1 MPSVLTHLI
10 LDVHDIERSLEFYHG
25 LLCLPLQ
32 RQELWSGHRL
42 AYLRTGQT
50 ELLLVQ
56 QPLDEQNP
64 SLDRSGGL
72 VLNFHVQDLRAIA
85 GHVHE
90 AHATVL
96 RDLEDPDGGERTML
110 LADPDGYAVMLSEP
124 VAPFT

>member
-1 MPSVLTHLI
+1 MLTHLI
-10 LDVHDIERSLEFYHG
+10 LDVHDIDRSLAFYNG
-25 LLCLPLQ
+25 LLSLPLQ
-32 RQELWSGHRL
+32 KRENCGGHRL

-72 VLNFHVQDLRAIA
+72 VLNFHVHNLRSIA
-85 GHVHE
+85 GHARE

-96 RDLEDPDGGERTML
+96 RDLEDPACGERTLL

-124 VAPFT
+124 VAMLN